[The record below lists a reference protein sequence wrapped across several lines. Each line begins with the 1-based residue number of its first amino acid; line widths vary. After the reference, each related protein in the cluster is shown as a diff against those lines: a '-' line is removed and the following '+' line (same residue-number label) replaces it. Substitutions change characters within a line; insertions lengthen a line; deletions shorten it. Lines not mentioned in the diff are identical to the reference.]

1 MLKDHQDDTDY
12 RFIEDLLP
20 WSYQLPEICRKR
32 WAKMGQY
39 SWFTVYFEAQHL
51 NDCILILVR
60 FHSRRNA
67 YEKMTITDL
76 IHDCIIKCECERA
89 DTKDGLNFPFGQ
101 RLY

>member
-1 MLKDHQDDTDY
+1 
-12 RFIEDLLP
+12 
-20 WSYQLPEICRKR
+20 
-32 WAKMGQY
+32 MGQY

-76 IHDCIIKCECERA
+76 IHDCIIKLSSSMA
-89 DTKDGLNFPFGQ
+89 AIMKLNIGMCRMEF
-101 RLY
+101 LYTSVLKTPTIFVVNKLRKLFKGITGFNKGNY